1 MTKSNTLLVVAKQPA
16 PGQTK
21 TRLCPPLTYEQAATL
36 YDCFLRDT
44 LQIMRQVPNV
54 QRGLVYL
61 PNDARE
67 YFHKLAPDMELTC
80 QRGMTLGERLDNLL
94 TDSLHNGSQRVVVI
108 NSDSPTLPA
117 AYLSQAFDDL
127 AKADVVLGPTQDG
140 GYYLIGI
147 KQPQPDLLHKVQMS
161 TPHVLADTLAL
172 AESSGLTVS
181 LLPTW
186 YDVDT
191 IEDLVKL
198 DNEIADINAKGKA
211 PATQRWLS
219 KTNWRNQQA
228 DLSRISLIIPAL
240 NEADCLARLLDEVPV
255 DLIHQVIVVDNGS
268 TDNTGEVAQKA
279 GAFVVVEPRRG
290 YGFACAA
297 GVAAAEGDV
306 LVFMDGD
313 GSFVPAELSDLLK
326 PIAQDKAELV
336 LGSRTLNGSH
346 QEVMPLHQRVGNRLF
361 AWLLRKRYG
370 LNLTDLGPFRA
381 VKREVVLQLNMQ
393 EFTYG
398 WPLEMMIKSARHQMR
413 ILEVPVT
420 YRPRF
425 AGQSKVSGSLRGSI
439 LAAYRFFRVMLRYG
453 L

>member
-1 MTKSNTLLVVAKQPA
+1 MVKRDTLLVVAKQPA

-21 TRLCPPLTYEQAATL
+21 TRLCPPLTYDQAAEL

-44 LQIMRQVPNV
+44 LQIMRSVTNV
-54 QRGLVYL
+54 QYGVGFL
-61 PNDARE
+61 PTEARE
-67 YFHKLAPDMELTC
+67 YFHQLAPDMELTC

-94 TDSLHNGSQRVVVI
+94 TDSLNNGSERVVVI

-117 AYLSQAFDDL
+117 EYLSQAFDDL
-127 AKADVVLGPTQDG
+127 TKADVVLGPTQDG
-140 GYYLIGI
+140 GYYLIGM

-191 IEDLVKL
+191 IEDLYQL
-198 DNEIADINAKGKA
+198 DDEISDMGANGKA
-211 PATQRWLS
+211 TATQQWLS
-219 KTNWRNQQA
+219 KTNWRNQQS
-228 DLSRISLIIPAL
+228 DISRTSLIIPAL
-240 NEADCLARLLDEVPV
+240 NEADCLAQLLAEVPV
-255 DLIHQVIVVDNGS
+255 DLIHQLIVVDNGS
-268 TDNTGEVAQKA
+268 TDNTAEVAQKA
-279 GAFVVVEPRRG
+279 GAFVVKEPRRG

-313 GSFVPAELSDLLK
+313 GSFVPDELLDLLK

-336 LGSRTLNGSH
+336 LGSRALNGSQ
-346 QEVMPLHQRVGNRLF
+346 QEVMPLHQRIGNRLF

-370 LNLTDLGPFRA
+370 LRLTDLGPFRA
-381 VKREVVLQLNMQ
+381 VKREVLLKLNMQ
-393 EFTYG
+393 EYTHG
-398 WPLEMMIKSARHQMR
+398 WPLEMMIKSARNRVR

-425 AGQSKVSGSLRGSI
+425 AGQSKVSGTLRGSV